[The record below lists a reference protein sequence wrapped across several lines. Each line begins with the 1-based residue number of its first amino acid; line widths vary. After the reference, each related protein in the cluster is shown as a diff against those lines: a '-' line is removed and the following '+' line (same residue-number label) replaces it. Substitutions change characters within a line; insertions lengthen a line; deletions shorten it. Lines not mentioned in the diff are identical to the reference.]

1 MVTSVKYIVQVQ
13 HCRRS
18 IATLQHIYRQ
28 EMMMFTTKFF
38 NGFLSFARTAKD
50 TDLQAWA
57 KIEYKQD
64 ADYAFHYMKEHGFA
78 PMGANQ

>member
-1 MVTSVKYIVQVQ
+1 
-13 HCRRS
+13 
-18 IATLQHIYRQ
+18 
-28 EMMMFTTKFF
+28 MFTTKFF